1 MDKVRKMSTLQK
13 NIYQGRNPTA
23 HYSQQIMLQALNE
36 LLKTKPFKSISV
48 SEICQRSGV
57 SRQTFYTLFGSK
69 ENILLYQLEQANK
82 TKPADDDVEI
92 LTLSEICKRYAGF
105 VIDNHTMLQ
114 ELLDND
120 LVAILNAQFYQA
132 MSVCQNSFVNVTPQ
146 EQRYVAEFMSAGLC
160 HLTNNYLSQH
170 SEPNKAE
177 LASLAYKIMSGSV
190 YRIQ

>member
-1 MDKVRKMSTLQK
+1 MSTLQK

-36 LLKTKPFKSISV
+36 LLKTKPFKSISI

-69 ENILLYQLEQANK
+69 ENILLYQLEQANH
-82 TKPADDDVEI
+82 TKPKHDDVEI

-160 HLTNNYLSQH
+160 HLTKNYLSQY

-190 YRIQ
+190 YHIQ